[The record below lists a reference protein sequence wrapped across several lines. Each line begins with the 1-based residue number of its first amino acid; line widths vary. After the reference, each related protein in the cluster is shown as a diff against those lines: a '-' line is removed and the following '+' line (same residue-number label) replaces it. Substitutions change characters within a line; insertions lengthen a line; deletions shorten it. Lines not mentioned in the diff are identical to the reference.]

1 MGRSRGG
8 LTTKINAVV
17 DAHGRPIRFAL
28 TPGQTHD
35 SQAAGGLLRALAEGC
50 VVLGD
55 KAYDTD
61 HIRAQIE
68 DRGAIA
74 NIPPR
79 ANRRQQPPFD
89 AELYKQRNLIERFF
103 NKLKHFRRIATRYEK
118 RASNYLAMIKLA
130 AIRILLRNYESMA
143 WHGPGRQMKGRRR
156 GQLSLPGM

>member
-35 SQAAGGLLRALAEGC
+35 SQAAGDLLRALAEGC

-55 KAYDTD
+55 QAYDTD

-79 ANRRQQPPFD
+79 SNRRQPPSFD
-89 AELYKQRNLIERFF
+89 AERYKQCNLIERFF
-103 NKLKHFRRIATRYEK
+103 NKLKHFRRIATRYKK

-130 AIRILLRNYESMA
+130 AIRIWLRNYESMA
-143 WHGPGRQMKGRRR
+143 
-156 GQLSLPGM
+156 

>member
-1 MGRSRGG
+1 MARSRGG

-17 DAHGRPIRFAL
+17 DARGRPIRFAL

-35 SQAAGGLLRALAEGC
+35 SQAAGDLLGSLAEGC

-79 ANRRQQPPFD
+79 ANRRQPLPFD

-103 NKLKHFRRIATRYEK
+103 NKIKHFRRIATSYEK

-130 AIRILLRNYESMA
+130 AIRIWLRNYESMA
-143 WHGPGRQMKGRRR
+143 
-156 GQLSLPGM
+156 